1 MEVIRLHY
9 QRRGFDFLK
18 KHSSARNLSSSVS
31 TWEGW
36 DEVSDCHSS
45 LCSWCM
51 SQEAQK
57 STAAVS
63 SFFFLRGGSLTLSSV
78 SSEAPKAL
86 SWVRVLLLRRRM
98 SVAFS
103 RRETWCPSY
112 TGSIVG
118 WQCIVLKITNR
129 PFRYVSSY
137 LWNKLPASFRQPNP
151 DHSFSHF
158 SQPNSLGWSVSSSP
172 LSLSITPTLFHYKL
186 KRYIF
191 LKSFPP

>member
-1 MEVIRLHY
+1 MEIIRLHY

-31 TWEGW
+31 IIWEGG

-63 SFFFLRGGSLTLSSV
+63 TFFFLRGGSLTLSSV

-86 SWVRVLLLRRRM
+86 SWVRALLLRLRV
-98 SVAFS
+98 SVAFP
-103 RRETWCPSY
+103 RRDTWCPSY
-112 TGSIVG
+112 TGSVVD
-118 WQCIVLKITNR
+118 WQCIVFNLWFICRRCRLEHFAPISVTSVAICR
-129 PFRYVSSY
+129 P
-137 LWNKLPASFRQPNP
+137 LINA
-151 DHSFSHF
+151 
-158 SQPNSLGWSVSSSP
+158 
-172 LSLSITPTLFHYKL
+172 T
-186 KRYIF
+186 
-191 LKSFPP
+191 